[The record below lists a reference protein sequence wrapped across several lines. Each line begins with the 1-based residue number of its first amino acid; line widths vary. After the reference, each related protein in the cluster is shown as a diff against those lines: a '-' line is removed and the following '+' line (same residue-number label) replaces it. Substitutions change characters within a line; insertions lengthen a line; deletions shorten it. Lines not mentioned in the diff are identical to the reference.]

1 MAVRVEHRHE
11 PSAVAVEA
19 SRIIRN
25 LDFVLLLA
33 VCGLVAYGLWI
44 LQGVSRDDV
53 PGQPDYLL
61 IRQSVNVAIGVF
73 AFFAVALLDPDTWR
87 RIRRPLYAVALVVL
101 AAVFVADQVRGTQ
114 RWIDI
119 GFFQFQPSELGKVL
133 VVLVLAAYLAERGRA
148 LEEWRT
154 TLGAL
159 GLVAVPALLV
169 FLEPDFGTTL
179 VYGAILIAALFIAGT
194 PWTHLAILTIIA
206 ATFAGLVLWAL
217 PSAGVQVLQPYQVD
231 RLTAF
236 LHPDRD
242 IGGRNY
248 NVDQSITAVGSG
260 GLDGRGVEGATQ
272 TNMNY
277 LPEHSTDFIFSA
289 LSEQRGFMGAGLL
302 LLLYGLVAWRGLRT
316 IAIAPTRFMAVLA
329 GAIVFAFVFQVFVNV
344 GMTIGIAPITGIPL
358 PFVSYGGSSMI
369 ATLVAVGLLQA
380 VHARGRLA
388 QQR

>member
-1 MAVRVEHRHE
+1 MAVRVEPRHE
-11 PSAVAVEA
+11 PSAIAVEA
-19 SRIIRN
+19 SRILRN
-25 LDFVLLLA
+25 LDFVLLFA

-53 PGQPDYLL
+53 PGEPDYLL
-61 IRQSVNVAIGVF
+61 IRQSVNVAIGAV
-73 AFFAVALLDPDTWR
+73 AFFAVALLEPDTWR
-87 RIRRPLYAVALVVL
+87 RIRRPLYAVALIVL
-101 AAVFVADQVRGTQ
+101 AVVFIADRVRGTR

-133 VVLVLAAYLAERGRA
+133 VVLVLAGYLAERGRA
-148 LEEWRT
+148 LDEWRT

-159 GLVAVPALLV
+159 GLVAVPAFLV
-169 FLEPDFGTTL
+169 FIEPDFGTTL

-194 PWTHLAILTIIA
+194 RWLHLAVLTLL
-206 ATFAGLVLWAL
+206 ATTFMGLVLWAL
-217 PSAGVQVLQPYQVD
+217 PSAGVNVLKDYQVD

-236 LHPDRD
+236 LHPDRN
-242 IGGRNY
+242 IAGANY
-248 NVDQSITAVGSG
+248 NVHQSITAVGSG
-260 GLDGRGVEGATQ
+260 GLNGRGLEHATQ

-302 LLLYGLVAWRGLRT
+302 LLLYGLIAWRGLR
-316 IAIAPTRFMAVLA
+316 IVAIAPTRFTAIVA
-329 GAIVFAFVFQVFVNV
+329 GSIVFAFVFQVFVNV

-388 QQR
+388 QGR